1 MRLLLD
7 TQIAICALTDVGRL
21 SSKAVAII
29 GDERNE
35 AFVPAVSV
43 WEIAMKFA
51 LGKKTGTPPFS
62 GAVAWA
68 AFEEAG
74 DQTRPVSAQHAA
86 AVDDLPLL
94 HSDRF
99 DRMLIAQARCEP
111 LRLLTA
117 DRQLSQHG
125 DIVVEA

>member
-43 WEIAMKFA
+43 WEIAM
-51 LGKKTGTPPFS
+51 
-62 GAVAWA
+62 
-68 AFEEAG
+68 
-74 DQTRPVSAQHAA
+74 
-86 AVDDLPLL
+86 
-94 HSDRF
+94 
-99 DRMLIAQARCEP
+99 
-111 LRLLTA
+111 
-117 DRQLSQHG
+117 
-125 DIVVEA
+125 